1 MPSRL
6 AAIGLSLGVAVAHL
20 TAQST
25 IPAGGVIRGVVRDTL
40 GSPIPGAV
48 VQLVADAATR
58 DRPRSQRLVAID
70 TADGA
75 GRFEFSA
82 LAPQRYVLTTHV
94 PRLAAAAE
102 AQTTSANDSVSV
114 VLTVRDGRSDDT
126 SVDWRA
132 DYLASLSA
140 ARARWASRGPSRYRL
155 TATMDCYCRAARD
168 GARALEFVGD
178 SLASTIQQGGRPSTG
193 TESWTARFSVTRLF
207 AHADAEI
214 RNLERTI
221 EKIEY
226 DPDYGYPTVIATNT
240 AYFITDAWLRLHVA
254 DFRPVP

>member
-6 AAIGLSLGVAVAHL
+6 ATIGLSLGVAVAHL
-20 TAQST
+20 SAQSNV
-25 IPAGGVIRGVVRDTL
+25 PAGSVIRGVVRDTL

-48 VQLVADAATR
+48 VQLIADAATP
-58 DRPRSQRLVAID
+58 DRRRNQRLVAID
-70 TADGA
+70 TADDA
-75 GRFEFSA
+75 GRVEFSA
-82 LAPQRYVLTTHV
+82 LAPQRYILTAHV
-94 PRLAAAAE
+94 SRLAAGAE
-102 AQTTSANDSVSV
+102 AQTASANDSVSA

-126 SVDWRA
+126 LVDWRA

-168 GARALEFVGD
+168 GARALEFIGD

-193 TESWTARFSVTRLF
+193 AESWTARFSVPRLF

-214 RNLERTI
+214 RNLERRI
-221 EKIEY
+221 ERIEY
-226 DPDYGYPTVIATNT
+226 DPDYGYPTVIATNA
-240 AYFITDAWLRLHVA
+240 AYVITDVWLRLYVA
-254 DFRPVP
+254 DFRPVR